1 MRTKQITRWKYAD
14 GIIPSAWTFVFV
26 VYFYIFCLY
35 CLFILLRK
43 RLNYKLTAQHNNN
56 NKQL

>member
-1 MRTKQITRWKYAD
+1 
-14 GIIPSAWTFVFV
+14 V